1 MAHAAED
8 TRRVR
13 LTSHRTRR
21 TARTIGVESAPRTPA
36 RSGTVGGMTRTLF
49 RGGSVFDGT
58 GTDPSPA
65 DVVVEDGRIVDVGS
79 GLDGDEAIDAT
90 GRTILP
96 GLFDCHVHVV
106 LDTVDVWKLANRPF
120 SYNFYVAARNLAATL
135 AAGITSV
142 RDAGGADLGIKEAV
156 RDGLI
161 AGPRM
166 QISLTM
172 LSQTGGHGDD
182 WLPSGG
188 VMSLMAGHP
197 GIPSQI
203 VDGPD
208 EMRRKVRELHRMGA
222 DVVKVATSGGVL
234 SPRDNPAHAHFR
246 PAELDVLVEE
256 ATAAGMFVMAHAQAA
271 DGIKNAVRAGI
282 RSIDHGIFLDDEGI
296 ELMRA
301 RGTWLVPTLVA
312 PHGVLEAA
320 DAGAAIPEPILEKA
334 RNVMARHTEAIRH
347 AIEAGVRIAM
357 GTDSGVTP
365 HGRNLRELGLMAEL
379 GMAPRAVLEA
389 TTRSAAQLMG
399 VDDDR
404 GTIEPGK
411 RADLVMVQGDPY
423 DFETLRERIAGVYLD
438 GARVA

>member
-1 MAHAAED
+1 MG
-8 TRRVR
+8 RVV
-13 LTSHRTRR
+13 L
-21 TARTIGVESAPRTPA
+21 
-36 RSGTVGGMTRTLF
+36 

-58 GTDPSPA
+58 GVDPAPA
-65 DVVVEDGRIVDVGS
+65 DIVFEDGLIVDVGS

-90 GRTILP
+90 GKTILP
-96 GLFDCHVHVV
+96 GLFDCHVHVA
-106 LDTVDVWKLANRPF
+106 LDTIDVWRLVNRPF
-120 SYNFYVAARNLAATL
+120 SYNFYVAARNLQATL
-135 AAGITSV
+135 ATGITSV
-142 RDAGGADLGIKEAV
+142 RDAGGADLGIKQAV
-156 RDGLI
+156 EDGLI

-182 WLPSGG
+182 WLPSG
-188 VMSLMAGHP
+188 VMVPMMAGHP

-234 SPRDNPAHAHFR
+234 SARDDPAHAHFR

-296 ELMRA
+296 ELMLA
-301 RGTWLVPTLVA
+301 KGTWLVPTLVA

-320 DAGAAIPEPILEKA
+320 AAGAAIPEPILDKA
-334 RNVMARHTEAIRH
+334 RAVMTRHTNAIRR
-347 AIEAGVRIAM
+347 AMEAGVRIAM

-365 HGRNLRELGLMAEL
+365 HGRNLRELALMAEL
-379 GMAPRAVLEA
+379 GMAPSAVLESA
-389 TTRSAAQLMG
+389 TRSAAQLMG
-399 VDDDR
+399 VDTER

-411 RADLVMVQGDPY
+411 LADLVLVDGDPY
-423 DFETLRERIAGVYLD
+423 GFDTLADRISAVYL
-438 GARVA
+438 GGRQVI